1 MAIQRVKR
9 KTNFT
14 IMSNYG
20 LKDKRMTA
28 KAKGVLAYMLTLPDD
43 WIFYESEIVKNMKDG
58 RDSIRSAMRELESFG
73 YLVRQQ
79 ERNGGKFDKVDWLVS
94 DEPLDTTAFSPWT
107 GNPSTEKPATGK
119 PSTENP
125 PLLSTNITKD
135 LNNKISVYED
145 VIQHL
150 NKKADKSFKNTKSN
164 NKHISARLNEGF
176 TVEDMKLVIDY
187 TVSEWKGK
195 VFNNGKN
202 GSDYL
207 RPSTLFNGKF
217 DERLQLAKEKS
228 SKKQVREEPKEEQ
241 DSVLGG
247 LF

>member
-1 MAIQRVKR
+1 
-9 KTNFT
+9 
-14 IMSNYG
+14 
-20 LKDKRMTA
+20 
-28 KAKGVLAYMLTLPDD
+28 
-43 WIFYESEIVKNMKDG
+43 
-58 RDSIRSAMRELESFG
+58 MRELESFG
-73 YLVRQQ
+73 YLIRKQ

-94 DEPLDTTAFSPWT
+94 DEPLDNKGFSPST
-107 GNPSTEKPATGK
+107 GNPSTEKPSAEK

-125 PLLSTNITKD
+125 TLLSTNITKD
-135 LNNKISVYED
+135 LNNKISVYEE

-150 NKKADKSFKNTKSN
+150 NEKADKSFKNTKSN

-176 TVEDMKLVIDY
+176 TVEDMKIVIDY
-187 TVSEWKGK
+187 TVAEWKGK
-195 VFNNGKN
+195 VFGNGKN

-217 DERLQLAKEKS
+217 DERLQLAKEKTP
-228 SKKQVREEPKEEQ
+228 KKKTSESPKEEK